1 MSIPLIYRGVHFFY
15 PIGNTSAFCLTKD
28 VAPEVPA
35 NILLLGCGDTRHI
48 LYTIFSEN
56 RSSKSPLP
64 PLDLTIDSNLI
75 MTPYS
80 NPQT

>member
-1 MSIPLIYRGVHFFY
+1 MSLPLVYRGKYYFY
-15 PIGNTSAFCLTKD
+15 PIGNTSAICLTRD

-35 NILLLGCGDTRHI
+35 NILLLGCGDTRNL

-56 RSSKSPLP
+56 RSSKSPFP
-64 PLDLTIDSNLI
+64 PLNLTSDSNLI